1 MSTNDSAE
9 LMKQCSAKTISN
21 YRILEKTGGVVG
33 VMVEGEDPKCTSK

>member
-21 YRILEKTGGVVG
+21 YRILEKTGGV
-33 VMVEGEDPKCTSK
+33 GEDPKCTSK